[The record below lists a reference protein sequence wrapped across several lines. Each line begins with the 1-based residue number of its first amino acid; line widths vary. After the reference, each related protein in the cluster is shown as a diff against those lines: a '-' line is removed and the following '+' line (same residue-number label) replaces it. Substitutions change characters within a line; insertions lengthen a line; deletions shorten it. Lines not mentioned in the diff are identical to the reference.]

1 MQEFVAFFSVLAT
14 IFIAELGDKTQF
26 FVMGLAAKEK
36 TGNVV
41 LGMGLAILL
50 LNLMAVYLG
59 VMLSGFVSPELIR
72 LVSGFAFLVF
82 AYLSLADEKSEE
94 SSGKVRRFAA
104 LSIAML
110 FFMAELGD
118 KTQLSVIALAA
129 QKPSMKMWI
138 FFGAVLGMLLS
149 DGVGLF
155 VGVKVGKKLPEKLF
169 ARIAFAIFAVFG
181 MVSIRESIDL
191 LLPGRAFVPTLI
203 IAIIYLVIVFLGRRR
218 KK

>member
-1 MQEFVAFFSVLAT
+1 MQELVAFFSVLLT
-14 IFIAELGDKTQF
+14 IFVAELGDKTQF

-36 TGNVV
+36 TRNVV
-41 LGMGLAILL
+41 LGMSLAILL

-59 VMLSGFVSPELIR
+59 VMLSDFVSPELIR
-72 LVSGFAFLVF
+72 LVSGFAFLIF

-94 SSGKVRRFAA
+94 SSGKVRRFAL

-129 QKPSMKMWI
+129 QRPSMKMWI

-149 DGVGLF
+149 DGIGLF
-155 VGVKVGKKLPEKLF
+155 VGLKVGKKLPEKLF
-169 ARIAFAIFAVFG
+169 SRIAFAIFAVFG
-181 MVSIRESIDL
+181 ILSIGESIDL
-191 LLPGRAFVPTLI
+191 LLPGRAFIPTLI
-203 IAIIYLVIVFLGRRR
+203 IALVYFLIVFLGIR
-218 KK
+218 KKK